1 VEQKKAC
8 ADGKAVYIGS
18 KGKKEKKLYCR
29 QHRADVVASPSLRR
43 PPRARVPFYA
53 DSFFAMTARL
63 GLCRRPLLC
72 QRRSTASF
80 SACSIRAMCRWPQQ
94 NIIGTLFVSRSDSMA
109 NNEHQVIS
117 YIKGG
122 YKRHDLNFKVHQSS
136 FYRISPNSG
145 FKIVF
150 FLFHSI
156 LLIPEE
162 LT

>member
-1 VEQKKAC
+1 LCRWQSRLHRV
-8 ADGKAVYIGS
+8 
-18 KGKKEKKLYCR
+18 KGKKRKKNYTAVSIGLTL
-29 QHRADVVASPSLRR
+29 SLRR
-43 PPRARVPFYA
+43 HCGDPRGHASHSMP
-53 DSFFAMTARL
+53 L